1 MNRQRFILLSLTLAS
16 ALTTGCYGFL
26 PGLEGTQQQAP
37 PSAPG
42 VSVAEVRLAQMPDRR
57 KLGAYYCAERLGR
70 FLCGFIGEVPTAE
83 ELNFQFDLEL
93 LLTNRNPI
101 PLPVVSALV
110 GFTAY
115 PGTEANQTL
124 GSVCMSFCQ
133 DPNNCTQS
141 LEACD
146 STEPEIRT
154 RQDFAMAAANFLIAT
169 ALGERSFSDLRIQTI
184 PAGSELRFIIRLSL
198 DPRQMIDL
206 LREATLNLIELLR
219 NRQIPE
225 FVIPY
230 SIEGSVWVSVENFG
244 RFAASFG
251 PYGNEWRLRDAVN

>member
-1 MNRQRFILLSLTLAS
+1 M
-16 ALTTGCYGFL
+16 
-26 PGLEGTQQQAP
+26 
-37 PSAPG
+37 
-42 VSVAEVRLAQMPDRR
+42 
-57 KLGAYYCAERLGR
+57 
-70 FLCGFIGEVPTAE
+70 
-83 ELNFQFDLEL
+83 
-93 LLTNRNPI
+93 
-101 PLPVVSALV
+101 VSALV

-124 GSVCMSFCQ
+124 GSVCMSFCA

-141 LEACD
+141 LESCD

-154 RQDFAMAAANFLIAT
+154 RQDFAMAAANFLVAT

>member
-1 MNRQRFILLSLTLAS
+1 
-16 ALTTGCYGFL
+16 
-26 PGLEGTQQQAP
+26 
-37 PSAPG
+37 
-42 VSVAEVRLAQMPDRR
+42 
-57 KLGAYYCAERLGR
+57 
-70 FLCGFIGEVPTAE
+70 
-83 ELNFQFDLEL
+83 
-93 LLTNRNPI
+93 
-101 PLPVVSALV
+101 
-110 GFTAY
+110 
-115 PGTEANQTL
+115 
-124 GSVCMSFCQ
+124 
-133 DPNNCTQS
+133 
-141 LEACD
+141 
-146 STEPEIRT
+146 
-154 RQDFAMAAANFLIAT
+154 MAAANFLIAT